1 MVNWEGFDRTE
12 RNMARIIEILPS
24 ILSADMARLAEAM
37 ESVKGGG
44 ASILHVDVM
53 DGHFVPNITIG
64 PPVVSSLRRA
74 TDLLLDVHLMI
85 EDPDRYIPEFIRAG
99 ADFVSVHQEAV
110 RHLDRTL
117 NLIKSNGAEAG
128 VALNPATSIETLVT
142 VIEIVDFVLIMTVN
156 PGFGGQTFIPYTLQ
170 KVRQLAQA
178 RRERGL
184 DFRIEVD
191 GGLTPDNVAEAVR
204 AGADWI
210 VAGSSVFHSSHPGR
224 TVEQMRRLANEATLS
239 RI

>member
-1 MVNWEGFDRTE
+1 
-12 RNMARIIEILPS
+12 MARIVEILPS

-37 ESVKGGG
+37 ETVKAGG
-44 ASILHVDVM
+44 ASVLHVDVM

-64 PPVVSSLRRA
+64 PPVVKSLRAA

-85 EDPDRYIPEFIRAG
+85 ENPDLYIADFIRAG

-110 RHLDRTL
+110 THLDRSI

-128 VALNPATSIETLVT
+128 VVINPATPVETLSQA
-142 VIEIVDFVLIMTVN
+142 IEIVDYVLVMTVN
-156 PGFGGQTFIPYTLQ
+156 PGFGGQTFIPYTLN
-170 KVRQLAQA
+170 KVRQLDQA
-178 RRERGL
+178 RRERAL

-191 GGLTPDNVAEAVR
+191 GGMTPDNVAEAVR

-210 VAGSSVFHSSHPGR
+210 VAGSSVYHSRDPKQ
-224 TVEQMRRLANEATLS
+224 TVADMRRLANEATLS

>member
-1 MVNWEGFDRTE
+1 
-12 RNMARIIEILPS
+12 MARIIEILPS

-37 ESVKGGG
+37 ETVKAGG
-44 ASILHVDVM
+44 ASVLHVDVM

-64 PPVVSSLRRA
+64 PPVVKSLRAA

-85 EDPDRYIPEFIRAG
+85 ENPDLYIADFIRAG

-110 RHLDRTL
+110 THLDRSI

-128 VALNPATSIETLVT
+128 VVINPATPVETLSQA
-142 VIEIVDFVLIMTVN
+142 IEIVDYVLVMTVN
-156 PGFGGQTFIPYTLQ
+156 PGFGGQTFIPYTLN
-170 KVRQLAQA
+170 KVRQLDQA
-178 RRERGL
+178 RRERAL

-191 GGLTPDNVAEAVR
+191 GGMTPDNVAEAVR

-210 VAGSSVFHSSHPGR
+210 VAGSSVYHSRDPKQ
-224 TVEQMRRLANEATLS
+224 TVADMRRLANEATLS

>member
-1 MVNWEGFDRTE
+1 
-12 RNMARIIEILPS
+12 MARIIEILPS

-37 ESVKGGG
+37 DTVKAGG
-44 ASILHVDVM
+44 ASVLHVDVM

-64 PPVVSSLRRA
+64 PPVVKSLRAA

-85 EDPDRYIPEFIRAG
+85 ENPDLYIADFIRAG

-110 RHLDRTL
+110 THLDRSI
-117 NLIKSNGAEAG
+117 NLIQSNGAEAG
-128 VALNPATSIETLVT
+128 VVINPATPVETLSLA
-142 VIEIVDFVLIMTVN
+142 IEIVDYVLVMTVN
-156 PGFGGQTFIPYTLQ
+156 PGFGGQTFIPYTLN
-170 KVRQLAQA
+170 KVRQLDQA
-178 RRERGL
+178 RRERAL

-191 GGLTPDNVAEAVR
+191 GGLTPENVAEAVR

-210 VAGSSVFHSSHPGR
+210 VAGSSVFHSDDPGQ
-224 TVEQMRRLANEATLS
+224 TVAQMRRLANEATLS